1 MTTKSETPGVEVPET
16 PEERKARL
24 AREKDEKALR
34 QTRDEKHRADAPTL
48 KRLRE
53 ATRVFF
59 DLHWDAAKMG
69 GEPPEWQGPAL
80 VQKGPV
86 PNYDKQGCYAFV
98 SEDGIVT
105 YVGLGVSRGDGIY
118 RARGISARLNTYSR
132 YVDGDYQ
139 PVDPHLKA
147 ASGRVCTIG
156 FEIKDAYLACAL
168 EAYLIRELK
177 PVFNANRPAS

>member
-1 MTTKSETPGVEVPET
+1 M
-16 PEERKARL
+16 
-24 AREKDEKALR
+24 
-34 QTRDEKHRADAPTL
+34 
-48 KRLRE
+48 
-53 ATRVFF
+53 
-59 DLHWDAAKMG
+59 
-69 GEPPEWQGPAL
+69 
-80 VQKGPV
+80 
-86 PNYDKQGCYAFV
+86 

-105 YVGLGVSRGDGIY
+105 YVGLGVSRGGGIY

-177 PVFNANRPAS
+177 PVFNTNRPAS